1 VPREWFNACPTIG
14 EERGRTRRRWSSGA
28 RPRRVGSLIEGP
40 GPVPRLTGREPLVLI
55 ARWAQAVDAEVD
67 RVVGLLGLG
76 RMTDRPT
83 ATYSSGMRQVL
94 ATAAALA
101 GCLARYA
108 RRQVRD

>member
-14 EERGRTRRRWSSGA
+14 EEGAGHGGGGAQGRDRGGRKPDR
-28 RPRRVGSLIEGP
+28 GP

-94 ATAAALA
+94 ATPAALA